1 MAALTGSLRP
11 IVAPT
16 PTDQLLPFEKALL
29 QATASALQPAEAV
42 LLAKQVDCIN
52 HIRRPS
58 DWKRIE
64 FQSKRWFLVRWPA
77 QLLFDRTEA
86 FRLATIACQFGAKDA
101 LVDVWAE
108 GGHVS
113 ALESAVGLSGL
124 SIAGPLNILGVHPA
138 I

>member
-1 MAALTGSLRP
+1 MAALTGSFRP

-16 PTDQLLPFEKALL
+16 PASQLLPFEKVLL
-29 QATASALQPAEAV
+29 HAATSAPQPTEAA

-52 HIRRPS
+52 HIHRPS

-64 FQSKRWFLVRWPA
+64 FQCKRWFRVRWQA
-77 QLLFDRTEA
+77 QLLFDRTET
-86 FRLATIACQFGAKDA
+86 FRIATIACQFGVKDA

-113 ALESAVGLSGL
+113 ALESSVGFSGL
-124 SIAGPLNILGVHPA
+124 SISGPLNIVAGNRNA
-138 I
+138 

>member
-64 FQSKRWFLVRWPA
+64 FQCKRWFLVRWPA

-86 FRLATIACQFGAKDA
+86 FRIATIACQFGAKDA

-138 I
+138 A

>member
-16 PTDQLLPFEKALL
+16 PANQLLPFEKALL
-29 QATASALQPAEAV
+29 HATASALQPTEAA

-64 FQSKRWFLVRWPA
+64 FQCKHWFRVRWPA
-77 QLLFDRTEA
+77 SLLFDRTEK
-86 FRLATIACQFGAKDA
+86 FRIATIACQFGAKDT
-101 LVDVWAE
+101 LVDVWAAE
-108 GGHVS
+108 GHVS
-113 ALESAVGLSGL
+113 ALESSLGFSGL
-124 SIAGPLNILGVHPA
+124 SISGPLNIAAVHPLT
-138 I
+138 

>member
-1 MAALTGSLRP
+1 MAALTGPLRP

-16 PTDQLLPFEKALL
+16 PANQLLPFEKALL
-29 QATASALQPAEAV
+29 HAAASALQPAEAA
-42 LLAKQVDCIN
+42 LLAKQVACIN
-52 HIRRPS
+52 HIRRPA

-64 FQSKRWFLVRWPA
+64 FQCKHWFRVRWPA
-77 QLLFDRTEA
+77 QLLIERTET
-86 FRLATIACQFGAKDA
+86 FRIATMACQFGVKDA

-113 ALESAVGLSGL
+113 ALECAVGLSGL
-124 SIAGPLNILGVHPA
+124 SISGPLNILAVHPA

>member
-1 MAALTGSLRP
+1 MAALTGPLRP

-16 PTDQLLPFEKALL
+16 PANQLLPFEKALL
-29 QATASALQPAEAV
+29 HAAASALQPAEAA
-42 LLAKQVDCIN
+42 LLAKQVACIN
-52 HIRRPS
+52 HIRRPA

-77 QLLFDRTEA
+77 PLLFDRTET
-86 FRLATIACQFGAKDA
+86 FRIATMACRFGAKDA

-113 ALESAVGLSGL
+113 ALESSVGLSGL
-124 SIAGPLNILGVHPA
+124 SIAGPLNILAVHPA
-138 I
+138 A

>member
-16 PTDQLLPFEKALL
+16 PANQLLPFEKALL
-29 QATASALQPAEAV
+29 HAAASALQPTEAA

-64 FQSKRWFLVRWPA
+64 FQCKHWFRVRWPA
-77 QLLFDRTEA
+77 QLLFDRTET
-86 FRLATIACQFGAKDA
+86 FRIATMACQFGAKDA

-113 ALESAVGLSGL
+113 ALESAVGFSGL
-124 SIAGPLNILGVHPA
+124 SISGPLNILAVHPPV
-138 I
+138 

>member
-64 FQSKRWFLVRWPA
+64 FQCKRWFLVRWPA

-86 FRLATIACQFGAKDA
+86 FRIATIACQFGVKDA

>member
-11 IVAPT
+11 IAAPT

-29 QATASALQPAEAV
+29 QTTASALQPAEAA
-42 LLAKQVDCIN
+42 LLAKQVACIN
-52 HIRRPS
+52 NIRRPS

-64 FQSKRWFLVRWPA
+64 FQCKRWFQVRWPA
-77 QLLFDRTEA
+77 PLLFARTDT
-86 FRLATIACQFGAKDA
+86 FRIATIACQFGAKDA

-113 ALESAVGLSGL
+113 ALESSMGFSGL
-124 SIAGPLNILGVHPA
+124 SISGPLNIVAVHPA

>member
-1 MAALTGSLRP
+1 MAALTGPLRP

-16 PTDQLLPFEKALL
+16 PANQLLPFEKALL
-29 QATASALQPAEAV
+29 
-42 LLAKQVDCIN
+42 AKQVACIN
-52 HIRRPS
+52 HIRRPA

-64 FQSKRWFLVRWPA
+64 FQCKHWFRVRWPA

-86 FRLATIACQFGAKDA
+86 FRLATMACQFGAKDA

-113 ALESAVGLSGL
+113 ALECAVGLSGL
-124 SIAGPLNILGVHPA
+124 SISGPLNILAVHPA

>member
-64 FQSKRWFLVRWPA
+64 FQCKRWFLVRWPA
-77 QLLFDRTEA
+77 QLLFDRTET
-86 FRLATIACQFGAKDA
+86 FRIATIACQFGVKDA

-113 ALESAVGLSGL
+113 ALESAMGLSGL